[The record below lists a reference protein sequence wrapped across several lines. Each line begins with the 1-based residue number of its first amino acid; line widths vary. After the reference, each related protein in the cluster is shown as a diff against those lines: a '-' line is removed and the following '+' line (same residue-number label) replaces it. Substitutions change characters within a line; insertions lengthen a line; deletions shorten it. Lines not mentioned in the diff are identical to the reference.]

1 MTAKPIVAATDG
13 SEHSLLAV
21 EWAAREALLRG
32 APLRI
37 VAVAAMPPRMADRR
51 DSHDVDTVADVL
63 SRNRDEAL
71 SAAAGRAAA
80 AAPGLL
86 IATDVLTGPP
96 AQAIVDSGSG
106 ALMLVVGCR
115 GMGTFAAMVLG
126 SVSRYA
132 ASHAPC
138 PAVVVRDESGSA
150 HGVVAVGLGDLDDC
164 SAALTFAFEEAAARK
179 ASLTAIHAFDTPP
192 ADLSRP
198 GKSFMLPSLRHAE
211 EEAGRQLE
219 ELLADWRRK
228 YPDVQVSHD
237 VVHGHPGRAL
247 VSLSEH
253 ADLVVIGR
261 HAEPSVLPGPGAV
274 RHAVL
279 NHAHGPVAVVPS
291 A

>member
-1 MTAKPIVAATDG
+1 MTAKPIVVATDG

-21 EWAAREALLRG
+21 EWAAREAVLRG
-32 APLRI
+32 SPLRI

-51 DSHDVDTVADVL
+51 NSPDVDTVADVL
-63 SRNRDEAL
+63 SHNRDQAL
-71 SAAAGRAAA
+71 SAAADRAAA
-80 AAPGLL
+80 AAPGLS
-86 IATDVLTGPP
+86 IMTDVLTGPP

-106 ALMLVVGCR
+106 ALMLVVGSR
-115 GMGTFAAMVLG
+115 GMGTFAAVVLG

-132 ASHAPC
+132 ASNAPC
-138 PAVVVRDESGSA
+138 PAVVVRDEPESPR
-150 HGVVAVGLGDLDDC
+150 GVVAVGLGDPDEGSD
-164 SAALTFAFEEAAARK
+164 ALTFAFEEAVARK
-179 ASLTAIHAFDTPP
+179 ASLTVIHAFDTPP
-192 ADLSRP
+192 ADLTRP
-198 GKSFMLPSLRHAE
+198 GKSFSAPSLRHAE
-211 EEAGRQLE
+211 EEAGRQLD

-228 YPDVQVSHD
+228 YPDVEVGQD

-261 HAEPSVLPGPGAV
+261 HGNSALPGPGAV

-279 NHAHGPVAVVPS
+279 THAHGPVAVVPS